1 MLVKVCSVHPEHHYL
16 KVHWWAATP
25 LAYSKQQF
33 FQLMA
38 FAPAMDKVQIK
49 TASAPGWHLHVLKEE
64 TARYYNLLILIFL
77 LVNWIS
83 LYF

>member
-1 MLVKVCSVHPEHHYL
+1 MLVEICSVHPEHHSL
-16 KVHWWAATP
+16 KVHWWATTP

-49 TASAPGWHLHVLKEE
+49 TVSAPVWHLHVLKC
-64 TARYYNLLILIFL
+64 RDCKILQSFEFDIL
-77 LVNWIS
+77 TC
-83 LYF
+83 